1 MRTQLPAL
9 VAAGAINAENAAAIE
24 RHYAAEEEKSHNL
37 GFILLAIVGSVMV
50 AAGVILIIAHNWDE
64 LSRPTRSVLAFLPL
78 IVAQALA
85 LFVLMRRD
93 ESQAARES
101 VAIFDVAAVATAI
114 ALISQTYQI
123 QGSFADFMQLW
134 LILSIPI
141 IYIFRSTFGALAY
154 IAGSV
159 VWLLARG
166 VWAFNDPAHLFFWL
180 FLLAIVPYYIMLLR
194 RDRLSREVTTL
205 SIFLLVAICVGL
217 GFAVEASQGNLGGI
231 AYAGLFAAVYLCG
244 IRFFQRE
251 ENRLSMLALLG
262 GIGIGV
268 MAIVLSFEWM
278 WHMTTDSSAG
288 FKGSARAVA
297 IAIQLFFPAIALAI
311 LVWDYAKRRRIT
323 FSIAAGALPLV
334 AGLAWVIANLA
345 PATRRGQDTSYS
357 LAAALIFD
365 VYALLLGIELLVR
378 GVRAN
383 SAARANFGLLIIAAL
398 TIARFFDSDLT
409 FLTRGLGFIVV
420 GVGFFVANIFFFKK
434 RAATA

>member
-1 MRTQLPAL
+1 LRTQLPEL
-9 VAAGAINAENAAAIE
+9 VATGAISTDNASAIE
-24 RHYAAEEEKSHNL
+24 RHYAAEEADSHNL

-50 AAGVILIIAHNWDE
+50 AAGVILIIAHNWDD
-64 LSRPTRSVLAFLPL
+64 LSRPTRSILAFLPL

-123 QGSFADFMQLW
+123 QGSFADFMQIW
-134 LILSIPI
+134 LILSVPV
-141 IYIFRSTFGALAY
+141 IYIFRSTFGAIAY
-154 IAGSV
+154 IIGSV
-159 VWLLARG
+159 VWLFARG
-166 VWAFNDPAHLFFWL
+166 LWAFNDPAHLFFWL
-180 FLLAIVPYYIMLLR
+180 FLLAIVPYYILLLR
-194 RDRLSREVTTL
+194 RDRFSREVTVL
-205 SIFLLVAICVGL
+205 SIFLLAATCIGL
-217 GFAVEASQGNLGGI
+217 EFAVESTRANLGGL

-244 IRFFQRE
+244 IRFFQRD
-251 ENRLSMLALLG
+251 ENRLSALALIG
-262 GIGIGV
+262 GIGIGA
-268 MAIVLSFEWM
+268 MAIVLSFESM
-278 WHMTTDSSAG
+278 WHMTTDSWRPVSG
-288 FKGSARAVA
+288 TARGIA
-297 IAIQLFFPAIALAI
+297 IAIQLFFPAIAVAI

-334 AGLAWVIANLA
+334 AGLAWLIANLA
-345 PATRRGQDTSYS
+345 PATQRAQDTAYS
-357 LAAALIFD
+357 LVAALIFD

-383 SAARANFGLLIIAAL
+383 SVARANFGLLIIAAL

-420 GVGFFVANIFFFKK
+420 GLGFFVANIVFFKK
-434 RAATA
+434 RAAA